1 MIELIDVHKRFWTK
15 HGAHWPLRGVSVKLP
30 EKRSIAV
37 IGASGAGK
45 STLLRLIGGIDRP
58 TRGEVRCDKRV
69 SWPIGQARGMQSHLT
84 GRQNTRFVCR
94 VQGYGEDE
102 IEERIAFVREFAELD
117 SGDFDRPIST
127 YSKSMRS
134 RLNFSL
140 SAAFEFDVYL
150 VDEQLGGGAGG
161 EDFKSKA
168 RDVLGY
174 LAEHADLIVV
184 SQREKVHRTYCQSAL
199 WLHEGRVHW
208 FDSVQEAWREH
219 RRHSETAAA

>member
-1 MIELIDVHKRFWTK
+1 MIDLVDVHKRYWAK
-15 HGAHWPLRGVSVKLP
+15 RGAQWVLRGVSVKLP
-30 EKRSIAV
+30 EKRSIAL
-37 IGASGAGK
+37 IGASGSGK

-69 SWPIGQARGMQSHLT
+69 SWPIGQARGLQSDLT

-102 IEERIAFVREFAELD
+102 IEERIAFVREFAQLED
-117 SGDFDRPIST
+117 GGFDQPIST
-127 YSKSMRS
+127 YSRSMRS

-168 RDVLGY
+168 RDMLGY

-184 SQREKVHRTYCQSAL
+184 SQKERVHRKYCQHAL
-199 WLHEGRVHW
+199 WLHEGSAHW
-208 FDSVQEAWREH
+208 FDSVADAWREH
-219 RRHSETAAA
+219 RRHAQAADA